1 MSNVPIS
8 LAGSAS
14 DFADAQVS
22 SGRFSTI
29 SEYLSALVRADEQTQ
44 AVVAKLS
51 GDQELARLLQDGLNS
66 GTGRSW
72 SPSVL
77 EDLKRQTFDASR
89 ANK

>member
-22 SGRFSTI
+22 SGRFSTV
-29 SEYLSALVRADEQTQ
+29 SEYLSALVKADEQTQ

-51 GDQELARLLQDGLNS
+51 GDQELAQLLKDGLDS
-66 GTGRSW
+66 GVGRLW
-72 SPSVL
+72 SPSIL
-77 EDLKRQTFDASR
+77 EDLKRKTINASR